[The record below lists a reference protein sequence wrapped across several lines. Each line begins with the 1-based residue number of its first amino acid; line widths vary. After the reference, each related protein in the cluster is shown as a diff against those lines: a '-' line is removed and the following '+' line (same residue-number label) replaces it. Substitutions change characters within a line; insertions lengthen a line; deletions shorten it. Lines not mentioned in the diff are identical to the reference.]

1 MSRKN
6 TILVAVIINLSLLT
20 ALFFTATKQKEKT
33 LPVDPTG
40 FLVENEMV
48 ETAIAQ
54 ENEPQF
60 ESKNDSQIV
69 HVLPEVVEEKKA
81 DENKESPSTV
91 KDENKIVA
99 NDKLQEIIVKKG
111 DSLDKIAKSYGISV
125 DDIVDENQLKTTII
139 RIGQTLKIPSV
150 EKTATRKV
158 KKVVVN
164 GEYYTV
170 KPGDN
175 PWTIAMKHN
184 IKVEDLLKMNNLNK
198 EKAKKL
204 RPGDKLRI
212 R

>member
-6 TILVAVIINLSLLT
+6 TILIAVIINLSLLT

-40 FLVENEMV
+40 FLVENEMA
-48 ETAIAQ
+48 ETAITQ
-54 ENEPQF
+54 ENEPQI
-60 ESKNDSQIV
+60 ETRKEPQIV
-69 HVLPEVVEEKKA
+69 HVLPDIEEQTAKEIEEEMPKEETHVVT
-81 DENKESPSTV
+81 SS
-91 KDENKIVA
+91 
-99 NDKLQEIIVKKG
+99 KLQEIIVKKG
-111 DSLDKIAKSYGISV
+111 DSLDKIAKAYGVSV

-150 EKTATRKV
+150 GKTSTRKV
-158 KKVVVN
+158 KTPVVG

>member
-6 TILVAVIINLSLLT
+6 TILVAVIINLSLLA

-54 ENEPQF
+54 ESEPQIETRNEP
-60 ESKNDSQIV
+60 QIV
-69 HVLPEVVEEKKA
+69 HVLPEAVEEKQNDPVKETPVKEEKHFA
-81 DENKESPSTV
+81 TNK
-91 KDENKIVA
+91 
-99 NDKLQEIIVKKG
+99 KLQEITVKKG
-111 DSLDKIAKSYGISV
+111 DSLDKIAKLYGVSV
-125 DDIVDENQLKTTII
+125 DDIVDENELKTTII
-139 RIGQTLKIPSV
+139 RIGQSLKIPSV
-150 EKTATRKV
+150 EKTATRKI
-158 KKVVVN
+158 KKAVVN